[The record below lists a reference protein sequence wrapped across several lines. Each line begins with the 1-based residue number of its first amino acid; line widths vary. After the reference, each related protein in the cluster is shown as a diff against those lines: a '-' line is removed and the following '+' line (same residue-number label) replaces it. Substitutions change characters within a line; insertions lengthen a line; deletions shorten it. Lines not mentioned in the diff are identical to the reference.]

1 MAEPRVGRKE
11 QSFIAIGEWYY
22 LYVCVHVHS
31 FMIKKRGYWFLECIK
46 NITQYEIRFMEH
58 FVSEL
63 MSIFHLRTQTL
74 SCSNWSDFAGNRNF
88 VNLWMFGYVDWHLFS
103 FSVHLWENGR
113 FQFANLLA

>member
-1 MAEPRVGRKE
+1 
-11 QSFIAIGEWYY
+11 
-22 LYVCVHVHS
+22 
-31 FMIKKRGYWFLECIK
+31 
-46 NITQYEIRFMEH
+46 MEH

-103 FSVHLWENGR
+103 FSVHLWEKR
-113 FQFANLLA
+113 